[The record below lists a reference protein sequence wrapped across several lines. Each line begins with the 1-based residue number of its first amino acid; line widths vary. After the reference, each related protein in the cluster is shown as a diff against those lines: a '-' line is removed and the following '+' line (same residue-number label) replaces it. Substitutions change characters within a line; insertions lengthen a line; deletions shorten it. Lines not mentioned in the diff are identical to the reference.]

1 MPSPETDSEYITTI
15 VKGFLLAYL
24 AFAATEVAAD
34 HPDKLVLYKRT
45 DVVA

>member
-24 AFAATEVAAD
+24 TFAATGVAAD